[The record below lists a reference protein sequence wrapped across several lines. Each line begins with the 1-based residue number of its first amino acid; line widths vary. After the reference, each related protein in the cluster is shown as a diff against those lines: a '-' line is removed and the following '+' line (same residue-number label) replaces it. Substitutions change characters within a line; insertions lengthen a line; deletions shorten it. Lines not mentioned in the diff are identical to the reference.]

1 MEKIIVII
9 VKNIKTIIICNEK
22 ELSKKRINGLI
33 LFIDILLIFYIVA
46 VILAQIFPEFKEVFG
61 NLLK

>member
-1 MEKIIVII
+1 MARTPI
-9 VKNIKTIIICNEK
+9 EK

-33 LFIDILLIFYIVA
+33 LFIDILLILYIVA
-46 VILAQIFPEFKEVFG
+46 IILAQIFPEFKEVFG

>member
-1 MEKIIVII
+1 MARTPIER
-9 VKNIKTIIICNEK
+9 

-33 LFIDILLIFYIVA
+33 LFIDILLILYILA
-46 VILAQIFPEFKEVFG
+46 VILAQVSPEFKEIFG